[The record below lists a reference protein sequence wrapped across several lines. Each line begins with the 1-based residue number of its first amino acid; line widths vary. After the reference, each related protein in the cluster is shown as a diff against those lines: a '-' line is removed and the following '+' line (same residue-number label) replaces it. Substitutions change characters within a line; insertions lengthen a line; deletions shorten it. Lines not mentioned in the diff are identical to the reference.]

1 MKFLAEYIDI
11 LLTKVYNSIQQEGVV
26 GRQAFVPTIMQVIPI
41 RNLFRQMRKSAHGSL
56 DFRKISE

>member
-1 MKFLAEYIDI
+1 MEKEINCPLRYLQS
-11 LLTKVYNSIQQEGVV
+11 LLGGKWKMPIVC
-26 GRQAFVPTIMQVIPI
+26 MLVIPI